1 MTVAL
6 TISEVINGAAFGDT
20 LEGGGSGADLG
31 TVTNAGYAP
40 RINKV
45 DNTGRLDLFIR
56 HDGAAEITD
65 FQTFFQQF
73 ATDTPFAYGGGQTP
87 TDDFTNIRNL
97 GNASGDSR
105 NNIDGNSGGM
115 WIDMNAN
122 VAEVNQFDFTT
133 NGYDSVGGTKGGN
146 DTVRKYG
153 DNNVDGITVESAF
166 PMKALAMVTATD
178 QGNGGSSGNG
188 FVPNGPVEGT
198 IGIVGDTTFG
208 DNAHAKIRMYLT
220 QTFSTGGLHQWE
232 WVGAYSFTT

>member
-6 TISEVINGAAFGDT
+6 LISEDINGAVVADT
-20 LEGGGSGADLG
+20 LEGGGTGSDLG

-45 DNTGRLDLFIR
+45 ANTGRLDLFIR
-56 HDGAAEITD
+56 HDGVNEITD
-65 FQTFFQQF
+65 FQTFFQEF
-73 ATDTPFAYGGGQTP
+73 GTDTAFAYGGGQTP
-87 TDDFTNIRNL
+87 TDDFTAIRNL
-97 GNASGDSR
+97 GNVSGDSR
-105 NNIDGNSGGM
+105 NNIDGLSGGI

-122 VAEVNQFDFTT
+122 VAEVNQFDYSA
-133 NGYDSVGGTKGGN
+133 NGFDSAGGSKGGN

-153 DNNVDGITVESAF
+153 DNNLDGIDVDSAF
-166 PMKALAMVTATD
+166 AMKALAMVTAVD
-178 QGNGGSSGNG
+178 QGNGGSAGNG

-198 IGIVGDTTFG
+198 IGPAGNVAFG
-208 DNAHAKIRMYLT
+208 DNAHAKLRVYLT